1 MSLVINALRGG
12 HTDRHTD
19 KNTHMLMKE
28 QKLLQE
34 IKRTQLKI
42 SHAWLQ
48 KDFRPLIWEH
58 KIL

>member
-1 MSLVINALRGG
+1 MPSGVDTQ
-12 HTDRHTD
+12 TDTQTKTH
-19 KNTHMLMKE
+19 THMLMNE

-48 KDFRPLIWEH
+48 KDFRPLIWGR